1 VHNVFNIAALVY
13 VYSTQDNARG
23 ATQRHALRCGVNA
36 ANRPRLTGWLDRT
49 RHLQPLSRQIFD
61 CAAAVAYC
69 VQTKKNKRLN
79 RQVPGN
85 VLIEL
90 GHTELQR
97 RPQADM
103 LYSICLV
110 PVRLLSVNRYRLPCT
125 ACSIVQSNKLSML
138 LLRTITRDY
147 TEFGVFIN
155 STACNLCAA
164 KRSP

>member
-1 VHNVFNIAALVY
+1 MRLLRHTVY
-13 VYSTQDNARG
+13 
-23 ATQRHALRCGVNA
+23 
-36 ANRPRLTGWLDRT
+36 
-49 RHLQPLSRQIFD
+49 RQE
-61 CAAAVAYC
+61 
-69 VQTKKNKRLN
+69 NKRLN

-164 KRSP
+164 KRSPWVELGYTPWGRKKIQFSFVWIFFNTWRRLVNFFTYIKESISYNCVYLILACVKNFA